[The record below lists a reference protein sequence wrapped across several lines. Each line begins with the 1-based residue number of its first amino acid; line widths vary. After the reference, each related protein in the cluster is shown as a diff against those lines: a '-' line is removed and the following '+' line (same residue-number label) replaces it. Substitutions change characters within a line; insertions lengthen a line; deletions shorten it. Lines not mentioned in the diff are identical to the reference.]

1 MRAAVTDV
9 HAPLELPV
17 PEPGPGEGLGPVNPQ
32 LPGHDVVLV
41 VDADADEL
49 ELNAP
54 PTALNRYR
62 R

>member
-9 HAPLELPV
+9 HVPLELPV
-17 PEPGPGEGLGPVNPQ
+17 PVPGPGEVLGPVNPQ
-32 LPGHDVVLV
+32 LPGNAVAG
-41 VDADADEL
+41 ADAAEL
-49 ELNAP
+49 ELNSP